1 MSERFDC
8 LRSLASQD
16 YGAKTIARPPDSQET
31 KTGEAPFELGNVSE
45 KRLQG
50 EAHLFSSPAASV
62 LSHK

>member
-31 KTGEAPFELGNVSE
+31 KTGELPLSWGMFQKNDFRERRTSFR
-45 KRLQG
+45 RLP
-50 EAHLFSSPAASV
+50 LDPATS
-62 LSHK
+62 